1 MSQFVLWL
9 SIVIV
14 TLVAALMFV
23 MPALVRPTLPLGVS
37 VPQSRVSEPVV
48 RASIRRYRM
57 ALVGAW
63 IVGIALA
70 AVLFSPLPVAASIV
84 PILVVLVLG
93 VLAYLFSRAA
103 IVRAKD
109 DGNWYQNVPV
119 RLTADITADSARAH
133 PPVAWIIAAVV
144 ILLAATAVGVAL
156 YPQLPNPVAVHWN
169 AAGHADNYAAKS
181 VWSVFGPLM
190 AGFGVIALL
199 FACSFLV
206 RVSPSRA
213 VVTDD
218 PAQRGRRNALQRRL
232 MSSLLGQLA
241 VMIAAQFG
249 WLSIAGWLYPA
260 APWLVVV
267 GVVVFLVL
275 LLIVLAVFI
284 LRYHRAVAAWG
295 GSEKAMRADAPD
307 DDRYW
312 RGGAIYINRDDPAV
326 FVPKRFGIGWTVN
339 LGSAGGIALGVA
351 VLLVVAGA
359 IVLAAVAPRG

>member
-37 VPQSRVSEPVV
+37 VPQSRIAEPVV
-48 RASIRRYRM
+48 RASVRRYRM
-57 ALVGAW
+57 ALIGAW
-63 IVGIALA
+63 IVGIALT

-84 PILVVLVLG
+84 PILVVLALG

-103 IVRAKD
+103 IVRAKNNE
-109 DGNWYQNVPV
+109 NWYQGVPV

-144 ILLAATAVGVAL
+144 ILLAATAVGVAV
-156 YPQLPNPVAVHWN
+156 YPQLPDPVPVHWN
-169 AAGHADNYAAKS
+169 AAGHADTFAAKS

-206 RVSPSRA
+206 RVSPSRS

-218 PAQRGRRNALQRRL
+218 PAQRGRRAALQRRL

-241 VMIAAQFG
+241 VVIAAQIG
-249 WLSIAGWLYPA
+249 WLAVAGWLDPG
-260 APWLVVV
+260 APWLVVT
-267 GVVVFLVL
+267 GVIAFLVL
-275 LLIVLAVFI
+275 LLIVLAVFVV
-284 LRYHRAVAAWG
+284 RYHRAVAAWG
-295 GSEKAMRADAPD
+295 GSSQTTRADAPD

-312 RGGAIYINRDDPAV
+312 RGGVIYVNRDDPAV
-326 FVPKRFGIGWTVN
+326 FVPKRFGVGWTVN

-351 VLLVVAGA
+351 LLLVVAGA
-359 IVLAAVAPRG
+359 IVLAVVAPRG

>member
-14 TLVAALMFV
+14 TLVAALMYV

-37 VPQSRVSEPVV
+37 VPQSRIAEPVV

-57 ALVGAW
+57 ALIGAW
-63 IVGIALA
+63 IVGVALA
-70 AVLFSPLPVAASIV
+70 VILFSPLPVAASIV

-93 VLAYLFSRAA
+93 VLAYLLSRTA

-109 DGNWYQNVPV
+109 DGKWYQNVPV

-144 ILLAATAVGVAL
+144 ILLAATAVGVAM
-156 YPQLPNPVAVHWN
+156 YPQLQGPVPVHWN
-169 AAGHADNYAAKS
+169 AAGHADNYASKS

-199 FACSFLV
+199 FACSFLA

-218 PAQRGRRNALQRRL
+218 PAQRDRRNALQRRL
-232 MSSLLGQLA
+232 ISSLLGQLA
-241 VMIAAQFG
+241 VVIAAQIG
-249 WLSIAGWLYPA
+249 WLAVAGWIDPG
-260 APWLVVV
+260 APWLVVT
-267 GVVVFLVL
+267 GVVVFLLL
-275 LLIVLAVFI
+275 LLIVLAVFV

-295 GSEKAMRADAPD
+295 ESAKTSRADAPD

-312 RGGAIYINRDDPAV
+312 RGGVIYINRDDPAV

-351 VLLVVAGA
+351 LLVIVAGA
-359 IVLAAVAPRG
+359 IILAAVAPRS